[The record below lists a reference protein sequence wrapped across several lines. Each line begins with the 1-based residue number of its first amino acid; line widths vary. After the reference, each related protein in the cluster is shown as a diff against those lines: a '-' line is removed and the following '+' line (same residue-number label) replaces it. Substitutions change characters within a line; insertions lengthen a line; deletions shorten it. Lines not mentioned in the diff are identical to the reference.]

1 VTVATSSWRSKPTSE
16 RLAVARVLGAKGLA
30 GGMRVEVLTDRDD
43 RLTPGAVLFVE
54 GEATPR
60 QVIEVETGGRV
71 PIVRLEGID
80 SREAAQAMLG
90 RYLEVEPEP
99 LPAGSLYWHQL
110 VGLAVR
116 DEEGRDLGSVVE
128 VFRAGE
134 NEVYRV
140 ESAGQ
145 PDLLLPGLKD
155 IVRDIDLDAGTM
167 TVRYDE
173 EEVR

>member
-1 VTVATSSWRSKPTSE
+1 MAATSSWRSRPTSE
-16 RLAVARVLGAKGLA
+16 RLAVARILGAKGLS

-43 RLTPGAVLFVE
+43 RLTPGAVLFAE
-54 GEATPR
+54 GEQTPR
-60 QVIEVETGGRV
+60 QVLDVESGGRV
-71 PIVRLEGID
+71 PVIRLEGVD
-80 SREAAQAMLG
+80 SREAADMMRG

-99 LPAGSLYWHQL
+99 LPKGSLYWHQI

-116 DEEGRDLGSVVE
+116 DEDGRELGHVVE

-140 ESAGQ
+140 ESPGQ
-145 PDLLLPGLKD
+145 PDLLLPSLRE
-155 IVRDIDLDAGTM
+155 IIRDIDTEAGTM